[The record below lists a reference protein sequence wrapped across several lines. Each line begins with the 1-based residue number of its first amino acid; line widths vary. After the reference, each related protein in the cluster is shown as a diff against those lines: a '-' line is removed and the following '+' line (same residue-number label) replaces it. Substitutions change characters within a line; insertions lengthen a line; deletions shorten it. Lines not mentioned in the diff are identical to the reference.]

1 MAMGRPVITTNAPGC
16 RETVDEG
23 VNGFLVPV
31 RNVSGLVAAM
41 LRFVE
46 NPALIDA
53 MGLESRRLA
62 ETRFDASKSNQR
74 LLEIL
79 GVS

>member
-1 MAMGRPVITTNAPGC
+1 MGRAVITTNAPGC

-31 RNVSGLVAAM
+31 RDVSALADAM
-41 LRFVE
+41 LRFVKT
-46 NPALIDA
+46 PALIES

-62 ETRFDASKSNQR
+62 EDRFDVRKINAR
-74 LLEIL
+74 LLNVLE
-79 GVS
+79 VK

>member
-1 MAMGRPVITTNAPGC
+1 MGRAVITTNAPGC
-16 RETVDEG
+16 RDTVDGG

-31 RNVSGLVAAM
+31 RDVPALAKAM

-46 NPALIDA
+46 TPALIET
-53 MGLESRRLA
+53 MGSESRRLA
-62 ETRFDASKSNQR
+62 EERFDVCKINVR
-74 LLEIL
+74 LMKIL